1 MSQEASELLEQIATA
16 ILLEETQNQ
25 NKENVQTAKY
35 SLKSAGSPTDRFTNN
50 VSSDDVDESEEEFFE
65 DGDEEE
71 EDEEEEIKVENE
83 NEKIVFPSFSSSQHN
98 QQQKQQQNHHQ
109 DTAAAVLTELSQA
122 TSNVVTTKAPTSTP
136 SLNPHPPQI
145 VPRGSL
151 ANPNMTAT
159 INSINAFLQSHLH
172 ASSSSSSQ
180 QPHKVR
186 LSGPIRANINIRHG
200 VWAPRLRCRKRKNLH
215 AKDGIW
221 IHPDCTVENLVTLVK
236 NVLPDEFDWDAQA
249 SPLRYQAVNDQSLQ
263 SLKTVSGTVAAG
275 QSLYSAFDLVRNRR
289 SDGDNFILQ
298 LFVYGTWTVLL
309 KSLHL
314 PPHTNE
320 DEPNSNSVMIM
331 SSSMSSQSQSHM
343 QPPPKKKYQQAH
355 YHQMQM
361 TLNGIGPNSMNMNM
375 NLNNGNTNENLN
387 QNRSSNSNNL
397 LSQVLSHPSNS
408 NNSHTHTHNHT
419 HSLPQSNFYT
429 HPLAANPP
437 VTFLPTLTLEM
448 QMNGTFIPMEISRR
462 SFIAAI
468 RACSMPKPG
477 GPSPPPNGNYISPT
491 APTST
496 STSIHKD
503 ESSSFSTTC
512 SIQSTNSTPPPSE
525 S

>member
-1 MSQEASELLEQIATA
+1 MSQEASGLLEQIATA

-25 NKENVQTAKY
+25 NKENIQSAKY
-35 SLKSAGSPTDRFTNN
+35 PLKSSGLLTDRFRS
-50 VSSDDVDESEEEFFE
+50 VSSDDAEESEEEFFE
-65 DGDEEE
+65 DGDEED
-71 EDEEEEIKVENE
+71 DEKINVKAET
-83 NEKIVFPSFSSSQHN
+83 EKIVLPSFSISQHHNHIN
-98 QQQKQQQNHHQ
+98 QQQQLQQQNHHQ

-122 TSNVVTTKAPTSTP
+122 TVPISDVTTKSSTSTP
-136 SLNPHPPQI
+136 LNPPQI

-172 ASSSSSSQ
+172 TSSQ

-314 PPHTNE
+314 HSHINE
-320 DEPNSNSVMIM
+320 DETNSNSMMM
-331 SSSMSSQSQSHM
+331 SSSMSSHM

-361 TLNGIGPNSMNMNM
+361 TLNGIGPNSMNS
-375 NLNNGNTNENLN
+375 GNTNLITNENIN
-387 QNRSSNSNNL
+387 QNHSSNSNNL

-408 NNSHTHTHNHT
+408 NNS

-437 VTFLPTLTLEM
+437 VTFLPTITLEM
-448 QMNGTFIPMEISRR
+448 KMNGTFIPMEISRR

-477 GPSPPPNGNYISPT
+477 VPSPPLVGNHSGNYISP
-491 APTST
+491 ST

-503 ESSSFSTTC
+503 ESSLSTTC
-512 SIQSTNSTPPPSE
+512 SIPSTNSTPPPSE